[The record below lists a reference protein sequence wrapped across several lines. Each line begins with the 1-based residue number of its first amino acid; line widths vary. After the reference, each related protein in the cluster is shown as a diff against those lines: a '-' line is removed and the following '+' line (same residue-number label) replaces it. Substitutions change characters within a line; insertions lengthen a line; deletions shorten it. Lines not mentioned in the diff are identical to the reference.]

1 MIYIFTEFNEQE
13 NNLKCFKK
21 RNTVQTVQVT
31 VVITVA
37 ITGLL
42 TESITEAIAGS
53 LTDSITGPFKDSIKY
68 TIKSSNTDCPMTDS
82 LTRKITGISIQY
94 FFKISIYIC
103 VFWLDRD
110 KMYV

>member
-1 MIYIFTEFNEQE
+1 MFQ
-13 NNLKCFKK
+13 KK
-21 RNTVQTVQVT
+21 KYSANC
-31 VVITVA
+31 
-37 ITGLL
+37 TGYSSDYSSNYMML

-53 LTDSITGPFKDSIKY
+53 LTDSITGPFKGSINY
-68 TIKSSNTDCPMTDS
+68 TIKSSITDCPMTDL